1 MSIAEKLTTIAENE
15 QKVYDKGKSKG
26 ASDTLKKVW
35 DGIQKNGSRTNY
47 NYGFMNQSWDEE
59 TFRPSY
65 DINCAAETRSMFQEC
80 DFKGSLKKALDNAGV
95 KLDTSKCVYFYT
107 VFYGMPNLTELPQI
121 DIRNVTGTMTG
132 VLHYCPKLKRIDGG
146 IICSENTNFMSDTFR
161 TNVTALEDCIF
172 SGVIGKSIK
181 LSTLT
186 GLNKESIMSVINIL
200 KDYSGSGTT
209 YTLTLGTTLQAKL
222 TDEEK
227 AIAQGKGWTVA

>member
-1 MSIAEKLTTIAENE
+1 M
-15 QKVYDKGKSKG
+15 Y
-26 ASDTLKKVW
+26 
-35 DGIQKNGSRTNY
+35 
-47 NYGFMNQSWDEE
+47 QSWDEE

-65 DINCAAETRSMFQEC
+65 DIKCGTETRNLFQEC

-95 KLDTSKCVYFYT
+95 KLDTSKCTYFYMI
-107 VFYGMPNLTELPQI
+107 FYNMPNLTEAPQL
-121 DIRNVTGTMTG
+121 DIRNVTGTMTNILFG
-132 VLHYCPKLKRIDGG
+132 CAKLKRVDG
-146 IICSENTNFMSDTFR
+146 IICSENTNFVSDTFR
-161 TNVTALEDCIF
+161 TGVTALEDCIF

-181 LSTLT
+181 LSNLT
-186 GLNKESIMSVINIL
+186 GLNKESVMSAINCL